1 MNAGPAQL
9 PIPGLLW
16 GQYPERR
23 PESASLLAGWAGNPT
38 LACRVIRVSCAR
50 SKPCNPRCFDCQPNS
65 AQPKTKAKRRRLGR
79 RGMTDELQAVAFALF
94 SELAPGDRTA
104 PYPTQFLAARAMLG
118 RRLVEMAT
126 GEGKT
131 LAAALAA
138 ATAAP
143 RECRCISSPPMN
155 TSRGAMP
162 TACACSSPRSGCR
175 SAL

>member
-23 PESASLLAGWAGNPT
+23 PEG
-38 LACRVIRVSCAR
+38 
-50 SKPCNPRCFDCQPNS
+50 CQPACGLGQLDPRAPRHSRFLRAIEALQPAMLRLS
-65 AQPKTKAKRRRLGR
+65 AEQCSAEGTEAAPAARR

-94 SELAPGDRTA
+94 SELSRRDRTA

-138 ATAAP
+138 ATAALARVP
-143 RECRCISSPPMN
+143 VHIVTANEYLAR
-155 TSRGAMP
+155 AMP
-162 TACACSSPRSGCR
+162 TPCGRSSPRSGCR